1 MADIFPIA
9 TNLITTQAT
18 TDIVVFDEI
27 QAIERAI
34 LVAAN
39 LGNREATVST
49 TVMTTPLSPTAHS
62 YWQTYNGD
70 VVNRKYS
77 SQIKTITDYFSL
89 LKYTLAIQPVS
100 LYNVT
105 QASVNTS
112 GSGYMPM
119 DILTV
124 QVGTGTATIDATMTL
139 LSTQISNLVGSLT
152 PSWTINIPGI
162 NYAVDDIIYVST
174 GVYITQAT
182 FKVTS
187 VGGVGNVT
195 GLVLL
200 NAGEYSTNP
209 SILGASTTTTGVGS
223 GLILGLAMG
232 AKNVAIANQG
242 SYGKLPTNPVSV
254 TSAHG
259 TGATFNLV
267 GNLSTNA
274 TFQWYVQW

>member
-9 TNLITTQAT
+9 TNLITTQST
-18 TDIVVFDEI
+18 TDLVVFDEI
-27 QAIERAI
+27 KAIERAI

-39 LGNREATVST
+39 SGNREATINN
-49 TVMTTPLSPTAHS
+49 TVMTTPLSPTSHA

-70 VVNRKYS
+70 IVNRKYS

-89 LKYTLAIQPVS
+89 LKYTLAVQPVS

-105 QASVNTS
+105 QASVNTT
-112 GSGYMPM
+112 GSGYYPM
-119 DILTV
+119 DVLTV
-124 QVGTGTATIDATMTL
+124 QVNNGIASTDATLTL
-139 LSTQISNLVGSLT
+139 LTTQISNLVGSLT
-152 PSWTINIPGI
+152 PSWTINVPGI
-162 NYAVDDIIYVST
+162 NYAVNDIIYVST

-182 FKVTS
+182 YKVTS

-195 GLVLL
+195 GLELL
-200 NAGEYSTNP
+200 NAGEYSSNP
-209 SILGASTTTTGVGS
+209 SILGASSTTSGIGS
-223 GLILGLAMG
+223 GLILGLTMG
-232 AKNVAIANQG
+232 AKNVAIANNG

-267 GNLSTNA
+267 GSLSTNA
-274 TFQWYVQW
+274 TFQWFVQW

>member
-9 TNLITTQAT
+9 TNLITSQAT

-49 TVMTTPLSPTAHS
+49 TVMTTPLSPTAHA
-62 YWQTYNGD
+62 YWQTYNND
-70 VVNRKYS
+70 IVNRKYS

-89 LKYTLAIQPVS
+89 LKYTLAVQPVS
-100 LYNVT
+100 LYNIT

-112 GSGYMPM
+112 GSGYIPL

-139 LSTQISNLVGSLT
+139 LSTQISTWL
-152 PSWTINIPGI
+152 INIPGI
-162 NYAVDDIIYVST
+162 NYAVDDIIYVGT
-174 GVYITQAT
+174 GIYITQAT

-187 VGGVGNVT
+187 VGGLGNIT

-267 GNLSTNA
+267 GSLSTNA